1 MFHNART
8 AKPNFSIVPKQ
19 PRQDGHIQL
28 YHSGNMKGR
37 QPGKMHRQKTS
48 TGGLDVTGE
57 FFYVRMMEC
66 QAVERWKLY

>member
-1 MFHNART
+1 
-8 AKPNFSIVPKQ
+8 
-19 PRQDGHIQL
+19 
-28 YHSGNMKGR
+28 
-37 QPGKMHRQKTS
+37 MHRQKTS